1 MVGVSRATI
10 IASYEKYIGDESVI
24 DKDFIQKSLN
34 FFYIYPIKNLA
45 EKTESEALQLFKDI
59 WMTTLLRFQKDD
71 ILGKFES
78 VVAYLQAIDTASV
91 DIAASKG
98 LNEADFRAL
107 ILDNEDI

>member
-45 EKTESEALQLFKDI
+45 EKTESEAL
-59 WMTTLLRFQKDD
+59 
-71 ILGKFES
+71 
-78 VVAYLQAIDTASV
+78 
-91 DIAASKG
+91 
-98 LNEADFRAL
+98 
-107 ILDNEDI
+107 